1 METIPKVPIH
11 RNFINTERLNNVWQT
26 EGEEHAKPV
35 PLHIHIL
42 SIHRTTLWPMSG
54 KNAQWNMLQ
63 CWMLLNKTIFHY
75 INLEV
80 AALQKLPR
88 DQAQVSFNT
97 PLYLRRY
104 CNYFSQELWWDF
116 SKLWYFY
123 SCNCSSIQ
131 ELHIKC
137 PSSMNNLY
145 LKEESKHII
154 LRLKIQQWHIH
165 YKKFHGN

>member
-1 METIPKVPIH
+1 MYDKQKE
-11 RNFINTERLNNVWQT
+11 RNTQNLYLYTYTFCQYI
-26 EGEEHAKPV
+26 G
-35 PLHIHIL
+35 LHYDL
-42 SIHRTTLWPMSG
+42 
-54 KNAQWNMLQ
+54 QWNMLQ
-63 CWMLLNKTIFHY
+63 CWMLLNKTRFHY

-116 SKLWYFY
+116 SKLRYFY

-137 PSSMNNLY
+137 PSSVNNLY
-145 LKEESKHII
+145 LKEESKRII

-165 YKKFHGN
+165 YEKLHGN